1 MLPEED
7 KGPRFFARKKPT
19 SLYFPEN
26 TRIIAEPRTN
36 ALILLGPKDAITQ
49 IEEFIKKHID
59 VLKADVVKI
68 DQYVEHYKG
77 TLLPFSLAGTG
88 SEVFK
93 EVIDVQREA
102 ASIFTSNLK
111 NIDQLSSI
119 SKSFQ
124 LDSSVSEELEKIRSK
139 THLKAKDLSQAFA
152 HIRSYEDL
160 CYQSM
165 MLVEEEEERRRKQ
178 ALLEEQRIEKAKK
191 AAELRKKSLQKKL
204 LWTGGF
210 IIILVGFLKSQMV

>member
-1 MLPEED
+1 MQ
-7 KGPRFFARKKPT
+7 
-19 SLYFPEN
+19 EN
-26 TRIIAEPRTN
+26 GLN
-36 ALILLGPKDAITQ
+36 HFGS
-49 IEEFIKKHID
+49 IEEFKHAFLPLHDECSHAVQSVKQGSKKTSEVENSIKKHID

-139 THLKAKDLSQAFA
+139 THLKAKDLLQAFA

-160 CYQSM
+160 CYQCM